1 MISLPKFGRS
11 QNFMDGTQFR
21 HDADPV
27 VQRRKRV
34 AAFLVVSILVHVG
47 ILMIEL
53 PEFQDAGALLRQP
66 VHQERL
72 TVRLA
77 GSPPPTPKVIPVP
90 ETPPPTKRPP
100 PRPAPRI
107 IATPSPVPNASQ
119 IAVPVQ
125 PPPPPPSKPTDNATP
140 QDLMSMVSKRRAERE
155 AANAAAA
162 AENAAFASAEREPSG
177 REARDAALKRNLES
191 LNEPQLGVR
200 ATFETL
206 NKGTRTAQIS
216 VVGTTPGLNG
226 KWRDLLEVDA
236 GNLGDVDLAIV
247 RRLIDHMRTRAKS
260 GTVIYSS
267 QRLGREVMISTLP
280 ADQKETEAFLMKD
293 LFPGPR

>member
-1 MISLPKFGRS
+1 MFSLPKLSRS
-11 QNFMDGTQFR
+11 HNFMDGPRFR
-21 HDADPV
+21 HEPDPV
-27 VQRRKRV
+27 IQRRKRL
-34 AAFLVVSILVHVG
+34 AAFLVVSILVHFGV
-47 ILMIEL
+47 LMIEL

-77 GSPPPTPKVIPVP
+77 GPQAPTPKVVPVP
-90 ETPPPTKRPP
+90 ETPPPAKRPP

-107 IATPSPVPNASQ
+107 IATPSPVPNTPQ
-119 IAVPVQ
+119 IVVPMQ
-125 PPPPPPSKPTDNATP
+125 PPPPPPSKPTDSATP
-140 QDLMSMVSKRRAERE
+140 QDMMSMVNMARARRAAAEAAARSENSAFAASEREPTGRE
-155 AANAAAA
+155 AA
-162 AENAAFASAEREPSG
+162 
-177 REARDAALKRNLES
+177 DAALKRNLES
-191 LNEPQLGVR
+191 LNEPQIGVR
-200 ATFETL
+200 ATFEIL

-216 VVGTTPGLNG
+216 VVGTTPGING

-247 RRLIDHMRTRAKS
+247 RRLIDHMRTRTKS

-293 LFPGPR
+293 LFPTLR